1 MNKGIL
7 YIILSGLCFIV
18 VNFFVKLLGA
28 GDSQDLIEGL
38 QKYPGHELVLARSI
52 VSLAISLFVIKQRK
66 IPVFG
71 NNKKWLIIR
80 GVSGTIALTIF
91 FYTIHYLPLAIASTI
106 QYLAPIFTV
115 ILAMIILKEKV
126 KNLQWFFIGLS
137 FSGVALIALDKLMD
151 ANSGPDQISF
161 FWLGLG
167 LIAAVFSGLAYTAI
181 IKLKSTDAPIT
192 IVLYFPMIALPIMV
206 LLCFHRFTMPQ
217 GIEWLILLL
226 IGIFTQFAQIL
237 MTRALHLG
245 TASTITPFQYLG
257 AIYAFLIGYF
267 VFDET
272 LSLIVNVGICLV
284 ISGVIVNAVLRKR

>member
-28 GDSQDLIEGL
+28 GDSQDLVEGL
-38 QKYPGHELVLARSI
+38 QRYPGHELVLARSV
-52 VSLAISLFVIKQRK
+52 VSFIISLIVIKQRK
-66 IPVFG
+66 LPIFG

-80 GVSGTIALTIF
+80 GLAGTIALTIF

-126 KNLQWFFIGLS
+126 KALQWFFIGLS
-137 FSGVALIALDKLMD
+137 FTGVALIALDKITGN
-151 ANSGPDQISF
+151 NSGPEDISF

-167 LIAAVFSGLAYTAI
+167 IIAAVFSGLAYTAI

-192 IVLYFPMIALPIMV
+192 IVFYFPMIAMPIMI
-206 LLCFHRFTMPQ
+206 LLCFYSFTMPR
-217 GIEWLILLL
+217 GIEWLFLLI

-245 TASTITPFQYLG
+245 SASTITPFQYLG
-257 AIYAFLIGYF
+257 AIYALLIGYF

-272 LSLIVNVGICLV
+272 LSLIVNIGIFLV
-284 ISGVIVNAVLRKR
+284 VAGVIVNAVLRKR